1 MKNKYIV
8 ANWKLNPP
16 TPREAKALFAKIKK
30 YSAGLK
36 RSKVVICPPDPFL
49 GLFDIKTSKT
59 LSLGGQ
65 NCQAVDFGAFTGAV
79 NPALLKYSGC
89 SYVILGHSEVRER
102 GDSNEMVNEKI
113 KASLKAGLKVILC
126 VGEKKRDTQGIYLE
140 ELRLQLTEGL
150 ARVNKKDFSKIIIA
164 YEPVWAIGVAAKS
177 VDTPENFL
185 HNALFIKKVIA
196 KVAGKDTALKI
207 PILYGGSV
215 NEKNA
220 LGFLSLGEADGLLV
234 GRASLDGAKFGQ
246 IIKIS
251 ESVK

>member
-1 MKNKYIV
+1 MKTKYIV

-16 TPREAKALFAKIKK
+16 TPREAKSLFIKLKK
-30 YSAGLK
+30 YSTGLK
-36 RSKVVICPPDPFL
+36 RSKIVICPPNPFL
-49 GLFDIKTSKT
+49 GLFDTKTGKT

-65 NCQAVDFGAFTGAV
+65 DCQVVDFGAFTGAV

-102 GDSNEMVNEKI
+102 GDSNEMINEKV

-126 VGEKKRDTQGIYLE
+126 VGEKKRDSQGLYLE

-150 ARVNKKDFSKIIIA
+150 SRINKKDFSKIIIA

-185 HNALFIKKVIA
+185 HNALFIKKIIA
-196 KVAGKDTALKI
+196 KLAGKETALKI

-220 LGFLSLGEADGLLV
+220 LGFLSLGEANGLLI
-234 GRASLDGAKFGQ
+234 GRTSLDGEKFGQ
-246 IIKIS
+246 IVKIA